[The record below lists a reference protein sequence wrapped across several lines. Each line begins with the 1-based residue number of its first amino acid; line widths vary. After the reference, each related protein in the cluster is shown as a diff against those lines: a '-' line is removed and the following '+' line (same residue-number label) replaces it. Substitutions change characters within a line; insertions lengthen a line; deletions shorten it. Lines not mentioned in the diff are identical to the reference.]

1 MIGRNETRSVLKYLC
16 SYFECFVRKPYIIK
30 HNISLETYVCNT
42 KQHIHYKLNGA
53 ARLIHQS
60 FKIDL
65 WQSNVKHS
73 QHSIMVLVQ
82 SIWDS
87 RTGGNANQY

>member
-1 MIGRNETRSVLKYLC
+1 MKL
-16 SYFECFVRKPYIIK
+16 
-30 HNISLETYVCNT
+30 ISLETYVCNAT
-42 KQHIHYKLNGA
+42 QHIHYKLNGA
-53 ARLIHQS
+53 PRLIHQS

-65 WQSNVKHS
+65 WQSNVKLS
-73 QHSIMVLVQ
+73 KHSIMVLVQ